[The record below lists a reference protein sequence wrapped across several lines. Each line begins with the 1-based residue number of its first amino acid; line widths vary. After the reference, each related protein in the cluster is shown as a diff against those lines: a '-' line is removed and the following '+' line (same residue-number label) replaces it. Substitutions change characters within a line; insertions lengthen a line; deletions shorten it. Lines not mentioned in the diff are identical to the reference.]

1 MNESGVLDHGLR
13 STHEPPSTS
22 VGGGQRLIAPQHL
35 TPAATAQGSERKR
48 PAAPSGGSRSGQ
60 LRGDDMYSNSES
72 GRPAK
77 TMVAAPSSTL
87 AHTRALP
94 RATRPH
100 HGCPLLPSAE
110 EAQTGLVTITFVT
123 MPSVDASSPCK
134 RRCTSG
140 WCSSRFGMQRH
151 LPAACRKFRALRF
164 NVASPYCCAISP
176 QTSARVVL
184 EAERD

>member
-13 STHEPPSTS
+13 SAHEPPSTS

-77 TMVAAPSSTL
+77 TMVAAPSSAR
-87 AHTRALP
+87 AHHVRPPPRDPPASRLPAFPVRRRSPNRALDHHLRHLACRRQSLRNTDVRY
-94 RATRPH
+94 RA
-100 HGCPLLPSAE
+100 
-110 EAQTGLVTITFVT
+110 V
-123 MPSVDASSPCK
+123 
-134 RRCTSG
+134 SG
-140 WCSSRFGMQRH
+140 GCSSRFGLQRR
-151 LPAACRKFRALRF
+151 LFACCRSLAFVLLC
-164 NVASPYCCAISP
+164 NISQHISP
-176 QTSARVVL
+176 NFYASSWKPKTG
-184 EAERD
+184 

>member
-13 STHEPPSTS
+13 SAHEPPSTS

-77 TMVAAPSSTL
+77 TMVAAPSSAR
-87 AHTRALP
+87 AHHVRPPPRDPPASRLPAFPVRRRSPNRALD
-94 RATRPH
+94 H
-100 HGCPLLPSAE
+100 HL
-110 EAQTGLVTITFVT
+110 
-123 MPSVDASSPCK
+123 
-134 RRCTSG
+134 
-140 WCSSRFGMQRH
+140 RH
-151 LPAACRKFRALRF
+151 LACRRQSLRKTF
-164 NVASPYCCAISP
+164 A
-176 QTSARVVL
+176 TVL
-184 EAERD
+184 

>member
-87 AHTRALP
+87 AHHVHPPPCDAPASRLPALP
-94 RATRPH
+94 
-100 HGCPLLPSAE
+100 
-110 EAQTGLVTITFVT
+110 V
-123 MPSVDASSPCK
+123 
-134 RRCTSG
+134 RRRGPNTA
-140 WCSSRFGMQRH
+140 RENRLRH
-151 LPAACRKFRALRF
+151 LALSTPVLAKGMDVPYEPWWVFESVRGC
-164 NVASPYCCAISP
+164 NVVCPPQFSISY
-176 QTSARVVL
+176 V
-184 EAERD
+184 

>member
-13 STHEPPSTS
+13 SAHEPPSTS

-77 TMVAAPSSTL
+77 TMVAAPSSAL
-87 AHTRALP
+87 AHHVCPPPRDAPASRLPALP
-94 RATRPH
+94 VRRRSPNRARDH
-100 HGCPLLPSAE
+100 HLRHLALTP
-110 EAQTGLVTITFVT
+110 
-123 MPSVDASSPCK
+123 VDASPCERHGRSLPCCK
-134 RRCTSG
+134 WWVFESVRVATS
-140 WCSSRFGMQRH
+140 SVRMFS
-151 LPAACRKFRALRF
+151 
-164 NVASPYCCAISP
+164 
-176 QTSARVVL
+176 
-184 EAERD
+184 

>member
-77 TMVAAPSSTL
+77 TMVAAPSATL

-100 HGCPLLPSAE
+100 HGCPLSPSAE

-123 MPSVDASSPCK
+123 LPSVDASSPCK
-134 RRCTSG
+134 RHGRFRYRAVQVVGVRVGSG
-140 WCSSRFGMQRH
+140 C
-151 LPAACRKFRALRF
+151 
-164 NVASPYCCAISP
+164 NVVCP
-176 QTSARVVL
+176 QPVVSF
-184 EAERD
+184 AQ

>member
-13 STHEPPSTS
+13 SAHEPPSTS

-77 TMVAAPSSTL
+77 TMVAAPSSAL
-87 AHTRALP
+87 AHHVRPPPRDPPASRLPAFPVRRRSPNRALDHHLSHLALSTARSQSSLRKRHGRSLP
-94 RATRPH
+94 CCKWWVFESIWVATSSVR
-100 HGCPLLPSAE
+100 LLS
-110 EAQTGLVTITFVT
+110 
-123 MPSVDASSPCK
+123 
-134 RRCTSG
+134 
-140 WCSSRFGMQRH
+140 
-151 LPAACRKFRALRF
+151 
-164 NVASPYCCAISP
+164 
-176 QTSARVVL
+176 
-184 EAERD
+184 

>member
-13 STHEPPSTS
+13 SAHEPPSTS

-77 TMVAAPSSTL
+77 TMVAAPSSAL
-87 AHTRALP
+87 AHHVRPPPRDAPASRLPALP
-94 RATRPH
+94 VRRRSPNRARDH
-100 HGCPLLPSAE
+100 HLRHLALSTPVLAKDTDVRYR
-110 EAQTGLVTITFVT
+110 AV
-123 MPSVDASSPCK
+123 
-134 RRCTSG
+134 SG
-140 WCSSRFGMQRH
+140 GCSSRCGLQRR
-151 LPAACRKFRALRF
+151 LSACCRKF
-164 NVASPYCCAISP
+164 SPVSWVFPHHLAP
-176 QTSARVVL
+176 DHQ
-184 EAERD
+184 